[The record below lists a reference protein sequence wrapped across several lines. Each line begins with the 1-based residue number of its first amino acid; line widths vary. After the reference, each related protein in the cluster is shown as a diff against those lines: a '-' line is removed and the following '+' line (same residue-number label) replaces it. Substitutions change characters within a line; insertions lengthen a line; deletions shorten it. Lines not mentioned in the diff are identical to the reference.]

1 MIRLIKPE
9 EVPRLQ
15 SFCETTPFGCKI
27 EGLRRAYGLA
37 LPFARFWMQ
46 EAEQGEIT
54 AAVSSLDGIMVLDWR
69 NQADGEELTEFLSA
83 AGCRTLLCEEA
94 AATLLY
100 GKADRQGRIL
110 TLCKDRKEEPNSYS
124 GQLRSEVPVRN
135 LFSLLCECGEL
146 KQEQFEAFYLD
157 VSHRVRHHA
166 ALIQGLEIDG
176 RLIACAMASSITDH
190 AAVLSAVA
198 VHPQFR
204 REGAGSTAVIQL
216 LKRLAPRKVS
226 VFCETKEAERFYAS
240 LSFVPSGTWSE
251 LDF

>member
-1 MIRLIKPE
+1 MIRLVKAE

-46 EAEQGEIT
+46 KTEQGEIT

-94 AATLLY
+94 AAKALY
-100 GKADRQGRIL
+100 GQADRQGRIL
-110 TLCKDRKEEPNSYS
+110 AFDKGGQEEPCPYS
-124 GQLRSEVPVRN
+124 GQLCSEVPARN

-157 VSHRVRHHA
+157 VSHRVRHGA
-166 ALIQGLEIDG
+166 ALTQGLEKED

-204 REGAGSTAVIQL
+204 REGAGSAVVIQL
-216 LKRLAPRKVS
+216 LKRLASRKAF
-226 VFCETKEAERFYAS
+226 VFCGTEEAERFYAS
-240 LSFVPSGTWSE
+240 LSFASSGTWSE